1 MRALFFE
8 SIVSAAGDCLS
19 IFCSYLPFLYFFFPS
34 PPLPP
39 AVYSAF

>member
-19 IFCSYLPFLYFFFPS
+19 IFCSYLPFLYS
-34 PPLPP
+34 PPPPP

>member
-19 IFCSYLPFLYFFFPS
+19 IFCSYLPFLYFFP
-34 PPLPP
+34 PPL